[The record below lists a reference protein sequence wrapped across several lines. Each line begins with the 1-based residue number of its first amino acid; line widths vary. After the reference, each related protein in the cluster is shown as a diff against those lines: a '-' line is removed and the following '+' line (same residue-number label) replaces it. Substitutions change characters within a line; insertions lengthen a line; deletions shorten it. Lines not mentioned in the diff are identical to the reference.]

1 MDHILYLGSLAMS
14 SRLKRLSEKFF
25 QDVHEIYKMF
35 DFDFEPKW
43 FPVFHLLH
51 SEGKSSI
58 GEIATKLG
66 ITHPAV
72 NLTVN
77 ELEKKGLVVSTPDK
91 KDGRKRIVSLSAKGK
106 KLAADLEP
114 LWEEI
119 RSAVDDLIS
128 DAGGNFLKEIES
140 IETKFA
146 LKSVKERM
154 KTMKSTTKL
163 ERAEIVDYAPEYKE
177 DFLRLNRAWIEKFFK
192 LEAADLRILENPE
205 SEIIAPGGAVLF
217 AKIGGNVVGTLAIL
231 NLGNGEFEL
240 AKMSVDETYQGRG
253 IGLDLIQACIKE
265 AKIRGAKAITLETN
279 SVLSPAIG
287 LYKKCGFVEV
297 PSLAHDTEYER
308 ADYFMRLD
316 LVDASLLESR

>member
-51 SEGKSSI
+51 TEGKSSI

-66 ITHPAV
+66 ITHAAV

-91 KDGRKRIVSLSAKGK
+91 KDGRKRLVSLSAKGK

-114 LWEEI
+114 LWEQI
-119 RSAVDDLIS
+119 RAAVDDLIS
-128 DAGGNFLKEIES
+128 DAGGNFLNEVEA

-154 KTMKSTTKL
+154 TAMKGTQL
-163 ERAEIVDYAPEYKE
+163 ERAQIVDYAPEYRH

-192 LEAADLRILENPE
+192 VEAADLRILENPE

-217 AKIGGNVVGTLAIL
+217 AKLDGKVVGTLAIL

-253 IGLDLIQACIKE
+253 IGFDLVQACIKE
-265 AKIRGAKAITLETN
+265 AKSRGAKAITLETN
-279 SVLSPAIG
+279 SALSPAIS
-287 LYKKCGFVEV
+287 LYKKCGFIEV
-297 PSLAHDTEYER
+297 KSLAHDTEYER

-316 LVDASLLESR
+316 LLNASLPESR

>member
-1 MDHILYLGSLAMS
+1 MDYIVNLGSLAMS

-25 QDVHEIYKMF
+25 QDVHDIYKMY

-51 SEGKSSI
+51 TDGRNSI

-66 ITHPAV
+66 VTHPAV

-77 ELEKKGLVVSTPDK
+77 ELEKKGLVVSAQDK
-91 KDGRKRIVSLSAKGK
+91 KDGRKRLVSLSARGK
-106 KLAADLEP
+106 KLAAELEP
-114 LWEEI
+114 LWDRIE
-119 RSAVDDLIS
+119 AAADDLIS
-128 DAGGNFLKEIES
+128 DAGGNFLKEIEA
-140 IETKFA
+140 IERKFA
-146 LKSVKERM
+146 FKSVKERISDV
-154 KTMKSTTKL
+154 KDVRLKG
-163 ERAEIVDYAPEYKE
+163 AEIVNYSPEYRE

-205 SEIIAPGGAVLF
+205 TEIIAPGGAVLF
-217 AKIGGNVVGTLAIL
+217 AKIDGKVVGTLAIL

-240 AKMSVDETYQGRG
+240 AKMSVDEAYQGRG
-253 IGLDLIQACIKE
+253 IGYDLIQACIEE
-265 AKIRGAKAITLETN
+265 AKKRGAKAITLETN
-279 SVLSPAIG
+279 SNLSPAIG

-297 PSLAHDTEYER
+297 PALAHSTEYER

-316 LVDASLLESR
+316 LLSAGRV

>member
-1 MDHILYLGSLAMS
+1 MDHIIQLGSLAMS

-25 QDVHEIYKMF
+25 HDVHEIYKMF

-51 SEGKSSI
+51 TEGKNSI
-58 GEIATKLG
+58 GDIATKLG

-77 ELEKKGLVVSTPDK
+77 ELEKKGLVVSTLDK
-91 KDGRKRIVSLSAKGK
+91 KDGRKRLVSLSAKGK

-114 LWEEI
+114 LWEQI
-119 RSAVDDLIS
+119 RAAAEDLIT
-128 DAGGNFLKEIES
+128 DAGGNFLKEIEAL
-140 IETKFA
+140 EKQFA

-154 KTMKSTTKL
+154 TAMKNTQL
-163 ERAEIVDYAPEYKE
+163 ERAQIVDYAPEYRE

-217 AKIGGNVVGTLAIL
+217 AKIDGKVVGTLAIL
-231 NLGNGEFEL
+231 NLGGDEFEL
-240 AKMSVDETYQGRG
+240 AKMSVDENYQGRG
-253 IGLDLIQACIKE
+253 IGFDLIQACVKV
-265 AKIRGAKAITLETN
+265 AKLKGAKAITLETN
-279 SVLSPAIG
+279 SVLSKAIG

-297 PSLAHDTEYER
+297 QSLAHDTEYER

-316 LVDASLLESR
+316 LLDVSLPESR

>member
-1 MDHILYLGSLAMS
+1 MDHIIRLGSLAMS

-25 QDVHEIYKMF
+25 QDVHEIYKMN

-51 SEGKSSI
+51 TEGKNSI

-77 ELEKKGLVVSTPDK
+77 ELEKKGLVVSAQDK
-91 KDGRKRIVSLSAKGK
+91 KDGRKRLVSLSAKGK
-106 KLAADLEP
+106 KLAAELEP
-114 LWEEI
+114 LWERI
-119 RSAVDDLIS
+119 RAAAEDLVA
-128 DAGGNFLKEIES
+128 DAGGNFLKEIEA
-140 IETKFA
+140 IEAKFA
-146 LKSVKERM
+146 MKTVKERM
-154 KTMKSTTKL
+154 STVNNTQLK
-163 ERAEIVDYAPEYKE
+163 RAEIVSYAPEYRA

-205 SEIIAPGGAVLF
+205 SEIIEPGGHVLF
-217 AKIGGNVVGTLAIL
+217 ARIDGKIVGTLAIL

-253 IGLDLIQACIKE
+253 IGLDLVKSCIEE
-265 AKIRGAKAITLETN
+265 AKKRGAKAITLETN
-279 SVLSPAIG
+279 SALKTAIG

-297 PSLAHDTEYER
+297 PKLAHDTEYER

-316 LVDASLLESR
+316 LAPVQVVV

>member
-25 QDVHEIYKMF
+25 QDVHEIYNMF

-51 SEGKSSI
+51 TDGKDSI

-66 ITHPAV
+66 ITHAAV

-91 KDGRKRIVSLSAKGK
+91 RDGRKRLVSLSAKGK

-114 LWEEI
+114 LWEHI
-119 RSAVDDLIS
+119 RAAVDDLIS
-128 DAGGNFLKEIES
+128 DAGGNFLKEVET

-154 KTMKSTTKL
+154 LAMKSTQL
-163 ERAEIVDYAPEYKE
+163 QRAQIVDYAPEYRE

-192 LEAADLRILENPE
+192 VEAADLRILENPE

-217 AKIGGNVVGTLAIL
+217 AKIDGKVVGTLAIL
-231 NLGNGEFEL
+231 NLGNHEFEL

-253 IGLDLIQACIKE
+253 IGLDLVQACINE
-265 AKIRGAKAITLETN
+265 AKNRGAKAITLETN
-279 SVLSPAIG
+279 SVLAPAIS

-297 PSLAHDTEYER
+297 KSLAHETEYER
-308 ADYFMRLD
+308 ANYFMRLD
-316 LVDASLLESR
+316 LLDDPLPESR

>member
-1 MDHILYLGSLAMS
+1 
-14 SRLKRLSEKFF
+14 LSEKFF
-25 QDVHEIYKMF
+25 QDVHEIYKMY

-51 SEGKSSI
+51 TEGQTSI

-77 ELEKKGLVVSTPDK
+77 ELEKKGLVNSAPDK
-91 KDGRKRIVSLSAKGK
+91 KDGRKRLVSLSTKGK
-106 KLAADLEP
+106 KLAAGLEP
-114 LWEEI
+114 LWEQI
-119 RSAVDDLIS
+119 RAAAEDLIT
-128 DAGGNFLKEIES
+128 DAGGNFLREVEA

-146 LKSVKERM
+146 MKSVKERM
-154 KTMKSTTKL
+154 NAVKSTQL
-163 ERAEIVDYAPEYKE
+163 QRAEIVSFAPEYRE

-192 LEAADLRILENPE
+192 LEAADLRILENAE

-217 AKIGGNVVGTLAIL
+217 AKIDGKVVGTLAIL

-253 IGLDLIQACIKE
+253 IGYDLIQACIEE
-265 AKIRGAKAITLETN
+265 AKKRGAKAITLETN
-279 SVLSPAIG
+279 SVLSPAIS
-287 LYKKCGFVEV
+287 LYKKCGFKEV
-297 PSLAHDTEYER
+297 PALAHDTEYER

-316 LVDASLLESR
+316 LVATALQ

>member
-1 MDHILYLGSLAMS
+1 MDHILYLGSLALS

-25 QDVHEIYKMF
+25 QDVHEIYKLF

-51 SEGKSSI
+51 TEGKNSI
-58 GEIATKLG
+58 GQIATKLG

-77 ELEKKGLVVSTPDK
+77 ELEKKGLVVSTQDK
-91 KDGRKRIVSLSAKGK
+91 KDGRKRLVSLSSKGK
-106 KLAADLEP
+106 NLAADLEP
-114 LWEEI
+114 LWEQI
-119 RSAVDDLIS
+119 RAAAEDLIS
-128 DAGGNFLKEIES
+128 DAGGNFLKELEA

-154 KTMKSTTKL
+154 TAMKSTEL
-163 ERAEIVDYAPEYKE
+163 ERAQIVDYLPEYRE

-205 SEIIAPGGAVLF
+205 SEIIAAGGAVLF
-217 AKIGGNVVGTLAIL
+217 AKIDGKVVGTLAIL
-231 NLGNGEFEL
+231 NLGSGEFEL

-265 AKIRGAKAITLETN
+265 AKKRGAKAITLETN

-297 PSLAHDTEYER
+297 QSLAHDTEYIR

-316 LVDASLLESR
+316 LLDASFPESR

>member
-1 MDHILYLGSLAMS
+1 MDHILSLGSLAMS

-25 QDVHEIYKMF
+25 QDVHEIYKMH

-51 SEGKSSI
+51 TEGKNSI
-58 GEIATKLG
+58 GAIATKLG

-77 ELEKKGLVVSTPDK
+77 ELEKKGLVVSSQDK
-91 KDGRKRIVSLSAKGK
+91 RDGRKRIVSLSVKGK

-114 LWEEI
+114 LWERI
-119 RSAVDDLIS
+119 RAAADDLLA
-128 DAGGNFLKEIES
+128 DAGGKFLKEIEAL
-140 IETKFA
+140 ENNFA
-146 LKSVKERM
+146 TKSVKERM
-154 KTMKSTTKL
+154 NIVNNTQLK
-163 ERAEIVDYAPEYKE
+163 RAEIVSYSPEYRA
-177 DFLRLNRAWIEKFFK
+177 DFLRLNRAWIEKYFK

-205 SEIIAPGGAVLF
+205 SEIITPGGAVLF
-217 AKIGGNVVGTLAIL
+217 ARIDGKIVGTLAIL

-240 AKMSVDETYQGRG
+240 AKMSVDEAYQGRG
-253 IGLDLIQACIKE
+253 IGYDLVQGCIEE
-265 AKIRGAKAITLETN
+265 AKRRGARAITLETN
-279 SVLSPAIG
+279 SALATAIG
-287 LYKKCGFVEV
+287 LYKKCGFIEV

-316 LVDASLLESR
+316 LLSAGLS